1 MPSAKRRDKRHGLF
15 LPKTSTSKLK
25 HANSMFQALFTVP
38 KSGRGPYID
47 RAEPQKYT
55 DILFSNIPHV
65 LIIYPRKTG
74 SRDCVISNILVI

>member
-1 MPSAKRRDKRHGLF
+1 MPSAKRRDKRHELF

-47 RAEPQKYT
+47 GAEPQKY
-55 DILFSNIPHV
+55 ILFSNIPHV
-65 LIIYPRKTG
+65 LIIYPHETG
-74 SRDCVISNILVI
+74 RRDHGTV